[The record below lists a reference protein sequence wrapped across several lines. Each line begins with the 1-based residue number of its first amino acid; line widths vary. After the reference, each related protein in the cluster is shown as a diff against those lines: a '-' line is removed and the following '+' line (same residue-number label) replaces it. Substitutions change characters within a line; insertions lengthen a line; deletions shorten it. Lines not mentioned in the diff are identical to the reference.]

1 MATEVTCGQC
11 HGRLLIETPGVVVA
25 CPHCGVHLSIPAPET
40 SEVLNDIESRL
51 SPELI
56 PDPPSTLDTPPGA
69 GRLSVEISPME
80 VAQLS
85 EPAIEGDT
93 AVAEPPSS
101 EVAPTETGEVDT
113 GDIELNFGALGGWSP
128 NVTDEP
134 PTEAAGAS
142 DIFSGSG
149 GDTLEHEV
157 EFGWHSAPNLSLS
170 KDEPTPALTP
180 SVPEPDVSQPAL
192 FTSPL
197 MGWASPSSPVSSD
210 EHATSEQSPAPFPS
224 FAETPVHAAVSATPL
239 SGLVSAGA
247 WDFMQRR
254 QPDAPPPAA
263 AVPTVNFVPPANS
276 FASEALPADGPANT
290 ESPTGAFDAAQFENA
305 ASNISQ
311 PSTVSGDEFALSTS
325 QQFHFGALPAAM
337 FAGADSPTPD
347 SAAASTDAVTS
358 AITGDSPL
366 GLKPVATYSADAV
379 EARQRQLVMLLLLVG
394 SYASAVTIV
403 LSYLFFFVKAHPLE
417 SLPDIKVPTRKG
429 GEVAL
434 TYYAPKNDLAPGHVM
449 RLGQSERFG
458 SVKVT
463 PVKVTRGIVKF
474 EHGRQKGAEA
484 RQPTEP
490 LLKLWLKF
498 ENVSRDQTFAP
509 LDAVLMFKRKTKS
522 FGETVYA
529 NNFLGASAD
538 RKQGGTL
545 LYVYDHPV
553 YSEFVMADQKLDE
566 QVSPG
571 TSWLTFI
578 PSEEEAVQL
587 SGELVWRF
595 HFRKG
600 YHSKS
605 RNGVTTL
612 VDVEFSSKDIT
623 DESGAS

>member
-1 MATEVTCGQC
+1 MAMEVTCGQC

-25 CPHCGVHLSIPAPET
+25 CPHCGVHLSIPAPEH
-40 SEVLNDIESRL
+40 SEVLDDAGDRL

-56 PDPPSTLDTPPGA
+56 PAPPSTLDRPPSAGA
-69 GRLSVEISPME
+69 LSVEISPME
-80 VAQLS
+80 AAELLENV
-85 EPAIEGDT
+85 IEGDT
-93 AVAEPPSS
+93 AVEEPAAVSAAPAATG
-101 EVAPTETGEVDT
+101 EVDTGEVDT
-113 GDIELNFGALGGWSP
+113 GDIELNFGADGGWSP

-134 PTEAAGAS
+134 PMRAVEAS
-142 DIFSGSG
+142 DIFSGSDD
-149 GDTLEHEV
+149 DTLEHEA
-157 EFGWHSAPNLSLS
+157 EFGWHSAPNLFLS
-170 KDEPTPALTP
+170 KDEPVLSETSSVSESAATEPAR
-180 SVPEPDVSQPAL
+180 

-197 MGWASPSSPVSSD
+197 MGWAPPSSPVSID
-210 EHATSEQSPAPFPS
+210 QPPAAFPS
-224 FAETPVHAAVSATPL
+224 IAETPAQTDEPP
-239 SGLVSAGA
+239 SGIVSAGA
-247 WDFMQRR
+247 WDFMERR
-254 QPDAPPPAA
+254 TPDVPPFATAETPPAESPSN
-263 AVPTVNFVPPANS
+263 V
-276 FASEALPADGPANT
+276 
-290 ESPTGAFDAAQFENA
+290 ESPTLMFGPSSMGTA
-305 ASNISQ
+305 ASNASEMN
-311 PSTVSGDEFALSTS
+311 SLGGDDFALSSS
-325 QQFHFGALPAAM
+325 QQFHFGALPEAA
-337 FAGADSPTPD
+337 FAAADSPTSD
-347 SAAASTDAVTS
+347 SAVATDSVTS

-366 GLKPVATYSADAV
+366 GLNLTATYSADAV
-379 EARQRQLVMLLLLVG
+379 EARHRQLAMLLLLVG

-403 LSYLFFFVKAHPLE
+403 LSYLLFFVKAHPLE

-434 TYYAPKNDLAPGHVM
+434 TYYAPKNDLAPGHVL

-474 EHGRQKGAEA
+474 EHGREKGAEA
-484 RQPTEP
+484 RSPTEP

-509 LDAVLMFKRKTKS
+509 LDAMLMFKRKNKS

-529 NNFLGASAD
+529 NNFLGAAAD

-566 QVSPG
+566 QVAPG
-571 TSWLTFI
+571 KSWLTFI

-587 SGELVWRF
+587 NGDLVWRF

-600 YHSKS
+600 YHPRSF
-605 RNGVTTL
+605 NGVTTL
-612 VDVEFSSKDIT
+612 VDVEFSSQDIT

>member
-1 MATEVTCGQC
+1 MAMEVTCGQC

-25 CPHCGVHLSIPAPET
+25 CPHCGVHLSIPAPDL
-40 SEVLNDIESRL
+40 SEVLDDAGDRL

-56 PDPPSTLDTPPGA
+56 PAPPSTLDRPPSAGA
-69 GRLSVEISPME
+69 LSVEISPME
-80 VAQLS
+80 AAELLENV
-85 EPAIEGDT
+85 IEGDT
-93 AVAEPPSS
+93 AVEEPAAVSA
-101 EVAPTETGEVDT
+101 APAATGEVDT
-113 GDIELNFGALGGWSP
+113 GDIELNFGADGGWSP

-134 PTEAAGAS
+134 PMRAVEAS
-142 DIFSGSG
+142 DIFSGSDD
-149 GDTLEHEV
+149 DTLEHEA
-157 EFGWHSAPNLSLS
+157 EFGWHSAPNLFLS
-170 KDEPTPALTP
+170 KDEPVLSETSSVSESAATEPAR
-180 SVPEPDVSQPAL
+180 

-197 MGWASPSSPVSSD
+197 MGWAPPSSPVAID
-210 EHATSEQSPAPFPS
+210 QPPAAFPS
-224 FAETPVHAAVSATPL
+224 FAETPAQTDEPP
-239 SGLVSAGA
+239 SGIVSAGA
-247 WDFMQRR
+247 WDFMERR
-254 QPDAPPPAA
+254 TPDVPPFATAEIPPAESPSN
-263 AVPTVNFVPPANS
+263 V
-276 FASEALPADGPANT
+276 
-290 ESPTGAFDAAQFENA
+290 ESPTLMFGPSSMGTA
-305 ASNISQ
+305 ASNASEMN
-311 PSTVSGDEFALSTS
+311 SLGGDDFALSSS
-325 QQFHFGALPAAM
+325 QQFHFGALPEAA
-337 FAGADSPTPD
+337 FAAADSPTSD
-347 SAAASTDAVTS
+347 SAVATDSVTS

-366 GLKPVATYSADAV
+366 GLNLTATYSADAV
-379 EARQRQLVMLLLLVG
+379 EARHRQLAMLLLLVG

-403 LSYLFFFVKAHPLE
+403 LSYLLFFVKAHPLE

-434 TYYAPKNDLAPGHVM
+434 TYYAPKNDLAPGHVL

-474 EHGRQKGAEA
+474 EHGREKGAEA
-484 RQPTEP
+484 RSPTEP

-509 LDAVLMFKRKTKS
+509 LDAMLMFKRKNKS

-529 NNFLGASAD
+529 NNFLGAAAD

-566 QVSPG
+566 QVAPG
-571 TSWLTFI
+571 KSWLTFI

-587 SGELVWRF
+587 NGDLVWRF

-600 YHSKS
+600 YHPRSF
-605 RNGVTTL
+605 NGVTTL
-612 VDVEFSSKDIT
+612 VDVEFSSQDIT

>member
-1 MATEVTCGQC
+1 MAMEVTCGQC

-25 CPHCGVHLSIPAPET
+25 CPHCGVHLSIPAPAPA
-40 SEVLNDIESRL
+40 EVLDDTGSRL

-56 PDPPSTLDTPPGA
+56 FDPPSALDRPPSAGA
-69 GRLSVEISPME
+69 SSVEISPME
-80 VAQLS
+80 AAQLL
-85 EPAIEGDT
+85 EHAIEGDT
-93 AVAEPPSS
+93 AVEEPPAMGAATAKTSD
-101 EVAPTETGEVDT
+101 VDP
-113 GDIELNFGALGGWSP
+113 GDIVLNFGAGGGWSP

-134 PTEAAGAS
+134 PTGAS
-142 DIFSGSG
+142 DIFSVA
-149 GDTLEHEV
+149 DDETLEPEG
-157 EFGWHSAPNLSLS
+157 EFGWHSAPNLFLS
-170 KDEPTPALTP
+170 KDEPVLSVTP
-180 SVPEPDVSQPAL
+180 SKPEPDAPRPAL

-197 MGWASPSSPVSSD
+197 MGWAPPSSPVSPGQY
-210 EHATSEQSPAPFPS
+210 ATTDQSPATFPS
-224 FAETPVHAAVSATPL
+224 FAESPVHMDVPP
-239 SGLVSAGA
+239 SGIVSAGA
-247 WDFMQRR
+247 WDFTEKR
-254 QPDAPPPAA
+254 QPDGPPPAA
-263 AVPTVNFVPPANS
+263 SAPAVDVVPPANP
-276 FASEALPADGPANT
+276 FTAETPLT
-290 ESPTGAFDAAQFENA
+290 ESPANVESPTMVFGAASMEAA
-305 ASNISQ
+305 ASNVAQ
-311 PSTVSGDEFALSTS
+311 MNSGDSDDSALSSS
-325 QQFHFGALPAAM
+325 QQFHFGALPEATFAA
-337 FAGADSPTPD
+337 ADSHPADHAPQRDT
-347 SAAASTDAVTS
+347 VTS
-358 AITGDSPL
+358 TITGDFPR
-366 GLKPVATYSADAV
+366 GLAPVTTRSSA
-379 EARQRQLVMLLLLVG
+379 EADGRGKSLDLMLLVVW

-403 LSYLFFFVKAHPLE
+403 LVYLLFFIKAHPLE

-434 TYYAPKNDLAPGHVM
+434 TYYAPKNDLAPGHVL

-463 PVKVTRGIVKF
+463 PVKVTRGSVKF
-474 EHGRQKGAEA
+474 EHGRQQGAEA
-484 RQPTEP
+484 RSPTEP

-529 NNFLGASAD
+529 NNFLGAAAD

-566 QVSPG
+566 QVAPG
-571 TSWLTFI
+571 QSWLTYI

-587 SGELVWRF
+587 NGDLVWRF

-600 YHSKS
+600 YHPKS

-612 VDVEFSSKDIT
+612 VDVEFSSQDIT